1 MIEGG
6 GYLEQDDALDLVKGQ
21 AAVSRAT
28 VTASCR
34 GLRKS
39 SSD

>member
-1 MIEGG
+1 MEETWSRRI
-6 GYLEQDDALDLVKGQ
+6 QLDLVKGQ
-21 AAVSRAT
+21 AAASRAT
-28 VTASCR
+28 VNASSS